1 MVLLG
6 LVATIIALLEIQ
18 SVFELVLYAWAG
30 LAASFGPLLM
40 MLLYTDKVTKAG
52 ALWSIFTGTAVTII
66 WINTPWIDYLY
77 ELVPAAI
84 ASTLVLKIGRASCRE
99 REEVNKMGRS
109 L

>member
-84 ASTLVLKIGRASCRE
+84 ASTLVLIIVSNLTRKKSNI
-99 REEVNKMGRS
+99 
-109 L
+109 